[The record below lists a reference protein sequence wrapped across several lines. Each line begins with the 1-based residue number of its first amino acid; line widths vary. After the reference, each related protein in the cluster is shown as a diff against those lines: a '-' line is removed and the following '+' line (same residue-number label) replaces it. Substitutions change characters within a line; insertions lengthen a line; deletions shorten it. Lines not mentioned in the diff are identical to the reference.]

1 MSENHGVAG
10 SIPALA
16 TNLRSMITRRLPA
29 AAFGEGGLRLSERR
43 LAGPARVSRSSSLT
57 RLLPLL
63 VVAVLASAC
72 SKPAADAAATAG
84 EQTPLPEGAALNAP
98 AKPVPAEIPDVVAR
112 VNGEAITKAE
122 FERAVEALEGR
133 AGGPVPPNQR
143 DAIYRRVLDE
153 LVGYA
158 LLSQEANARKVTV
171 PDAELDSR
179 MAQIQEQ
186 FPDQAAFAKVL
197 SERKITMETVR
208 NDTRRDLVVARLLQ
222 SEVESK
228 AAVKPEQIADFY
240 AKNPDQFKESE
251 KVRASHILISAAKD
265 ADAATKAAAR
275 ARAEGILKELK
286 SGKDFAALAKQHSQD
301 PGSGA
306 QGGDLGFFEQ
316 GQMVGPFND
325 AAFSMKPGAT
335 SGIVETDF
343 GYHIIRVVE
352 RQEGRSVPLDE
363 VRPQLEQF
371 LLQQNRRD
379 QTAAFVNGLK
389 AKGKIEILM

>member
-1 MSENHGVAG
+1 
-10 SIPALA
+10 
-16 TNLRSMITRRLPA
+16 
-29 AAFGEGGLRLSERR
+29 LS
-43 LAGPARVSRSSSLT
+43 
-57 RLLPLL
+57 RLLSVLFVALL
-63 VVAVLASAC
+63 AAAC
-72 SKPAADAAATAG
+72 SKPATEASTAAG

-112 VNGEAITKAE
+112 VNGESITKVE

-133 AGGPVPPNQR
+133 AGAPVPANQR

-153 LVGYA
+153 LVGYT
-158 LLSQEANARKVTV
+158 LLSQEAAARKVTV
-171 PDAELDSR
+171 PDAELDAR
-179 MAQIQEQ
+179 MAQIQGQ
-186 FPDQAAFAKVL
+186 FPDPAAFAKL
-197 SERKITMETVR
+197 LAERKITMETVR

-222 SEVESK
+222 GEVESK

-251 KVRASHILISAAKD
+251 KVRASHILITAAKD
-265 ADAATKAAAR
+265 ADAATRTAAR
-275 ARAEGILKELK
+275 AKADGILKEVK
-286 SGKDFAALAKQHSQD
+286 AGKDFAALAKQHSQD
-301 PGSGA
+301 PGSGP

-325 AAFSMKPGAT
+325 AAFSMKPGTT

-352 RQEGRSVPLDE
+352 RQEGRTVPLDE

-371 LLQQNRRD
+371 LLQQNRRE
-379 QTAAFVNGLK
+379 QTAAFVDGLK